1 MDFLKYL
8 SIINNRGV
16 RGVRGQVSGDRYMAP
31 PFREFVGAMYLSPD
45 TSWRLCASSRLANH
59 RSVFHNRQPFQENV
73 NEIRNA
79 VNDIR
84 KTVNYIRKKAIKCQL
99 KLGKDTTL

>member
-1 MDFLKYL
+1 M
-8 SIINNRGV
+8 R
-16 RGVRGQVSGDRYMAP
+16 QVCRLISNFAGGMEADA
-31 PFREFVGAMYLSPD
+31 L
-45 TSWRLCASSRLANH
+45 WRLCASSRLANQ

-84 KTVNYIRKKAIKCQL
+84 KTVNLFSKTTVNHIRK
-99 KLGKDTTL
+99 

>member
-1 MDFLKYL
+1 M
-8 SIINNRGV
+8 R
-16 RGVRGQVSGDRYMAP
+16 QVCRLISNFAGGMEA
-31 PFREFVGAMYLSPD
+31 GTL
-45 TSWRLCASSRLANH
+45 WRLCASSRLANH

-84 KTVNYIRKKAIKCQL
+84 KTVNLFSKTTVNHIRK
-99 KLGKDTTL
+99 